1 MTAHPRSDPASP
13 AAGDAYTPPPQ
24 DLVPLA
30 RAFVPLSALRPSYLQ
45 FLLQQAS
52 VDYLCAGQPLF
63 DRGVCDYRHIFL
75 LHGRVRLR
83 YSSGYE
89 ELVSAGDTLFA
100 LANEMPR
107 PCDAVADSDC
117 TLLKLDSDRLDRIL
131 SWCQIGDYLLAELS
145 VERDYDE
152 DMEWIRTVLNSNL
165 FYKVPPVNAER
176 ILDRMTPQVVM
187 AGEVI
192 LRQGEIGNCCYF
204 IKEGSARVTHRDEE
218 GRVTHLADIGVG
230 RCFGED
236 ALVYE
241 TLRNATVT
249 MLEDGVLMR
258 LGKEDFKVLLI
269 EPEVEEVSEDEAQSL
284 AGEPVYID
292 VRTQEEYDEGHLV
305 LAANVPLNL
314 LSLKKRLL
322 RTDVP
327 YVLYCDTGRRSRAA
341 AWLLGKQGYN
351 TLALRGGLVGAGMQ
365 YQLVRDQSYMLRE
378 GRVLKG

>member
-1 MTAHPRSDPASP
+1 MTAQPASDPFAQ
-13 AAGDAYTPPPQ
+13 Q
-24 DLVPLA
+24 DLMPLT
-30 RAFVPLSALRPSYLQ
+30 RAFVPLCSLKPSYLN

-52 VDYLCAGQPLF
+52 VDYLCAGQKLF
-63 DRGVCDYRHIFL
+63 DRGVCDYRHIYL
-75 LHGRVRLR
+75 LHGRARLI
-83 YSSGYE
+83 YSSGYQE
-89 ELVSAGDTLFA
+89 TVTAGETLFA

-107 PCDAVADSDC
+107 PCEGIADTDC

-131 SWCQIGDYLLAELS
+131 SWCQISDYLLAELC
-145 VERDYDE
+145 VERDLDE
-152 DMEWIRTVLNSNL
+152 DMDWIRTVLNSNL

-176 ILDRMTPQVVM
+176 ILDRMVAQVTL

-192 LRQGEIGNCCYF
+192 VRQGEIGNCCYF
-204 IKEGSARVTHRDEE
+204 IKEGTARVTRREE
-218 GRVTHLADIGVG
+218 KGGLAHLADIDVG

-249 MLEDGVLMR
+249 MTTDGVLMR

-269 EPEVEEVSEDEAQSL
+269 EPEVEEVSEVEAQSL
-284 AGEPVYID
+284 AEQPVYID
-292 VRTQEEYDEGHLV
+292 VRTQEEYDQGHLV

-322 RTDVP
+322 RSDVP
-327 YVLYCDTGRRSRAA
+327 YVFYCDTGRRSRAA
-341 AWLLGKQGYN
+341 AYLLGKQGYN
-351 TLALRGGLVGAGMQ
+351 SLALKGGLVGAGMQ
-365 YQLVRDQSYMLRE
+365 YQLVGDVSYMLKD